1 MALLRL
7 QFFGNAINKQT
18 NMTVILPD
26 GAKGDGP
33 FPVYYLLHG
42 LSDDD
47 SIWVR
52 RTSVERYV
60 EGMPLIVVMPDTARG
75 FYTDAVRGLAYE
87 RHIMEDVVGFVDRF
101 LPTIAAREGRVIG
114 GLSMGGYG
122 SMKLALKYPDW
133 FCSVVSHSSAFDIRK
148 RVTDPDRGPEFSLI
162 FGEDPARGDND
173 VFELAQGIDPGLL
186 PAIRFDCGTED
197 GLLQENR
204 DFHAHL
210 ESIGIP
216 HEYEEFPGA
225 HEWGYWDLRVRE
237 ALEFHARALGL
248 SQESE

>member
-1 MALLRL
+1 VALFRV
-7 QFFGNAINKQT
+7 QFFGNAIAKQT
-18 NMTVILPD
+18 NMTVILP
-26 GAKGDGP
+26 AEGDDPGP

-60 EGMPLIVVMPDTARG
+60 SGMPLIVVMPDTARG

-101 LPTIAAREGRVIG
+101 LPTIPAREGRVIG

-122 SMKLALKYPDW
+122 SMKLALKYPDM

-148 RVTDPDRGPEFSLI
+148 RLDDPGRGPEFSLI
-162 FGEDPARGDND
+162 FGDDPAAGEND
-173 VFELAQGIDPGLL
+173 VFSLAQEVDPDLM

-197 GLLQENR
+197 GLLAENR
-204 DFHAHL
+204 EFHAHL
-210 ESIGIP
+210 ESLGIA
-216 HEYEEFPGA
+216 HEYEEFAGA
-225 HEWGYWDLRVRE
+225 HEWGYWDLRVQE
-237 ALEFHARALGL
+237 ALAFHGRTLAL
-248 SQESE
+248 SKEPA